1 MTRTATATID
11 TRPIDLR
18 WAAAIEAAEARA
30 WSDLYA
36 AAPADFA
43 AAAGVG
49 QRELSGA
56 LVLSWLATGRRYF
69 SRTIGLGLEE
79 PLTPPLLDEIIRGYE
94 HAGIAMFLLQSL
106 PHCLPAGYD
115 ALLRERGLEP
125 FDAHDRV
132 VRGGGPLERAPDGG
146 VPVERVDVATQD
158 EWAEFIQRVYR
169 LDTGRWLQALVGRP
183 GWRHYV
189 ARDGGEI
196 AAARSMFIGAAGIA
210 WLGIDGPVPGVHW
223 DDYGPD
229 AALCEFIVADG
240 LAAGARGFIADIEA
254 PSAAF
259 DTPAYVYFGRLG
271 FSRPYVRTHWARR
284 QSGG

>member
-1 MTRTATATID
+1 MTRTAAATMD
-11 TRPIDLR
+11 TTPVDLR
-18 WAAAIEAAEARA
+18 AAAAIEAAEARA

-49 QRELSGA
+49 QRELGGA
-56 LVLSWLATGRRYF
+56 LVLSWRATGRRYF
-69 SRTIGLGLEE
+69 SRTIGLGLGE
-79 PLTPPLLDEIIRGYE
+79 PLSPALLDEIIRGYE
-94 HAGIAMFLLQSL
+94 DAGIAMFLLQSL

-125 FDAHDRV
+125 FDAQDRV
-132 VRGGGPLERAPDGG
+132 VRGGGGLESAPDGG
-146 VPVERVDVATQD
+146 FCVEPVGDATQD
-158 EWAEFIQRVYR
+158 EWAGFIQRVYR
-169 LDTGRWLQALVGRP
+169 LDTGRWLQELVGRP
-183 GWRHYV
+183 GWHHYV
-189 ARDGGEI
+189 ARDAGEI
-196 AAARSMFIGAAGIA
+196 AAARSMFIGSDGMA

-223 DDYGPD
+223 DDYRPD

-240 LAAGARGFIADIEA
+240 LAAGVRGFIADIEA
-254 PSAAF
+254 PSAAL
-259 DTPAYVYFGRLG
+259 DTPAYDYFGRLG

>member
-1 MTRTATATID
+1 MD
-11 TRPIDLR
+11 TTPIDLR
-18 WAAAIEAAEARA
+18 AAAAIEAAEARA

-49 QRELSGA
+49 QRELGGA
-56 LVLSWLATGRRYF
+56 LVLSWRATGRRYF

-79 PLTPPLLDEIIRGYE
+79 PLTPTLLDEIIRGYE
-94 HAGIAMFLLQSL
+94 DAGIAMFLLQSL

-115 ALLRERGLEP
+115 GLLRERGLEP
-125 FDAHDRV
+125 FDAQDRV
-132 VRGGGPLERAPDGG
+132 VRGGGVLESAADGG
-146 VPVERVDVATQD
+146 SCVERVDVATQD

-169 LDTGRWLQALVGRP
+169 LDTRRWLQALVGRP
-183 GWRHYV
+183 GWHNYV

-196 AAARSMFIGAAGIA
+196 AAARSMFIGPDGMA

-223 DDYGPD
+223 DDYRPD

-240 LAAGARGFIADIEA
+240 LAAEARGFIADIEA
-254 PSAAF
+254 PSAAL
-259 DTPAYVYFGRLG
+259 DTPAYGYFGRLG
-271 FSRPYVRTHWARR
+271 FSRPYARAHWARR